1 MTPRRMRAAEA
12 EAVLALLRAA
22 FAGMEGRIDPPSS
35 LHRLTVEAIRAQ
47 NRQGEVWVIAAPG
60 PGGAG
65 PSGSSAARP
74 ADSRRATPG
83 TGSPAD
89 AEGAWGA
96 AAGGPAGS
104 KRDTGGAGSTD
115 EAGQA
120 GAIGGDRGAGDAGI
134 LRNAGDAVGCA
145 GDAWEAGDARN
156 GDANADEAGDTAGA
170 GDGES
175 PDGPLCACVFLTPR
189 PAGPEGRPGRLYIG
203 KLAVAEAARGQGLA
217 RRLIDLAAARAM
229 ALGLPLLELQTRVEL
244 TENHAT
250 FRRLGFTQTGATA
263 HAGHDR
269 PTSLT
274 FARPVVR

>member
-1 MTPRRMRAAEA
+1 MTPRRMRAGEA

-35 LHRLTVEAIRAQ
+35 LHRLTAEAIRAQ

-60 PGGAG
+60 PGSAG
-65 PSGSSAARP
+65 PSGSTAARP
-74 ADSRRATPG
+74 AARADAPG

-89 AEGAWGA
+89 AGA
-96 AAGGPAGS
+96 AAGGPAGGNH
-104 KRDTGGAGSTD
+104 DTGGAGRAD
-115 EAGQA
+115 EAGRA
-120 GAIGGDRGAGDAGI
+120 GAISGHRGAGDAGS
-134 LRNAGDAVGCA
+134 LRNAGYAVSVADDARGS
-145 GDAWEAGDARN
+145 GDAQSGDAIA
-156 GDANADEAGDTAGA
+156 GEAGDTAG
-170 GDGES
+170 DGES
-175 PDGPLCACVFLTPR
+175 PNGPLQACVFLTPK
-189 PAGPEGRPGRLYIG
+189 PAGPEGRPARLYIG
-203 KLAVAEAARGQGLA
+203 KLAVAEPARGQGLA
-217 RRLIDLAAARAM
+217 RRLIDLAAARAT

-274 FARPVVR
+274 FARPAGA